1 MSGKKSG
8 GRIRRRA
15 NSTSSSSS
23 EESDVEN
30 NANIKQNKNSV
41 SQRMTQSQGG
51 SMSKPMRAE
60 LNEDDKKRLVA
71 DAVFYVLV
79 QEQKRAVHKKGE
91 ILKAIGMTG
100 RARELQDTIIER
112 TAQKL
117 EHVFGVA
124 FHELPE
130 KKGQYILI
138 NKLFQTKEDTHI
150 EMLPKD
156 SAQLGALYSILG
168 LIYMSNGTIRD
179 DVLDPFLIKMGLLG
193 NPETMPATHVQQR
206 GMPRTSAASLGIS
219 EDIFE
224 TFGDIKEMIRKEW
237 GQKQHYID
245 AVRVEHAEGDSAETQ
260 SYEYSW
266 GKRAELEVKKSDL
279 LRMICQ
285 LYNCKPSAFKEQYD
299 QIRKEEGD
307 NVFAKD
313 EEDDEESDRR
323 DDEIE
328 VMG

>member
-15 NSTSSSSS
+15 NSTSSSS
-23 EESDVEN
+23 EESDREN
-30 NANIKQNKNSV
+30 NENSKNKSTGT
-41 SQRMTQSQGG
+41 QRLTQSQN
-51 SMSKPMRAE
+51 SSSQRPIRAE

-79 QEQKRAVHKKGE
+79 QEQKRTVHKKGE

-100 RARELQDTIIER
+100 RPRELQDTIIER

-117 EHVFGVA
+117 EHVFGMS

-130 KKGQYILI
+130 KKGQYILV

-150 EMLPKD
+150 DMLPKD
-156 SAQLGALYSILG
+156 SAHLGVLYSILG

-179 DVLDPFLIKMGLLG
+179 DALDPFLIKMGLLG
-193 NPETMPATHVQQR
+193 NPETMPPTHVQQR
-206 GMPRTSAASLGIS
+206 GLPRTTAASLGIS
-219 EDIFE
+219 DDIFE

-245 AVRVEHAEGDSAETQ
+245 AVRVEHAEGDSAETP

-307 NVFAKD
+307 TVFAKD
-313 EEDDEESDRR
+313 EEDDEEEDRR

-328 VMG
+328 VMS